1 MANYP
6 FDHQSC
12 EIILINKDNEDN
24 TIELIQD
31 TLAYSGPT
39 DVSQYIINEVHFVPR
54 SNSVIVKIDLS
65 RRMQNVILNTFL
77 PTAIIILVI
86 IFVDTYYT
94 SYILV
99 LYISLTY
106 FRLRL
111 QQITITQTLISIL
124 Q

>member
-39 DVSQYIINEVHFVPR
+39 DVSQYIINEVHFVR
-54 SNSVIVKIDLS
+54 GNNSVIVKIDLS

-86 IFVDTYYT
+86 TFVDTYYAF
-94 SYILV
+94 S
-99 LYISLTY
+99 Y
-106 FRLRL
+106 FRV
-111 QQITITQTLISIL
+111 IYKFNIF
-124 Q
+124 